1 MIIKENQL
9 EKFNQDKLDKFI
21 IQTTGFLRK
30 NFEPWAA
37 AMSDED
43 IKNQVLLMI
52 AWAAAYEIDAGL
64 NIQKLLH
71 HKIEFG
77 WELPLHEK
85 LEKILVNYKYDQ
97 HKRVNDFCLQ
107 VESKRY
113 KLTEVNLETNLK
125 QISIN

>member
-9 EKFNQDKLDKFI
+9 EQFNQDKFEKFLV
-21 IQTTGFLRK
+21 QTTGFLKK
-30 NFEPWAA
+30 NFSNWTAGKTDEAIKKQISNMVVWA
-37 AMSDED
+37 ED
-43 IKNQVLLMI
+43 
-52 AWAAAYEIDAGL
+52 YEINSGL

-85 LEKILVNYKYDQ
+85 LEKILTNYKYDQ
-97 HKRVNDFCLQ
+97 HKRVTNFCLE

-113 KLTEVNLETNLK
+113 KLIEINLETDLK
-125 QISIN
+125 NIVLK